1 MIPDLTDK
9 TSSVVTLFAGLSV
22 PEFAVLSRPWL
33 RVRYPA
39 GHCLY
44 TAVEKGDLLYILHTG
59 QVTLQDETGEP
70 ISRLGP
76 GAIFGQMPLLGL
88 CLAPYTAYTAVET
101 DLYLLSRAHVAQ
113 MMRVTVRSEK

>member
-1 MIPDLTDK
+1 MIPDLTGK
-9 TSSVVTLFAGLSV
+9 TSSAVSLLAGLSV
-22 PEFAVLSRPWL
+22 AEFEVLSRPWL

-59 QVTLQDETGEP
+59 QVALHNEAGEP
-70 ISRLGP
+70 ITRLGP

-88 CLAPYTAYTAVET
+88 CLAPYTAHTAVET
-101 DLYLLSRAHVAQ
+101 DLYLLSRAHVRHG
-113 MMRVTVRSEK
+113 RVAFR